1 MGTATLPQNVL
12 ERVQHDQVAWLTTVT
27 ESGGPSPV
35 PVWFV
40 DDDGDLV
47 LFSEPAARKVANIE
61 RQPLV
66 TMHFNSDP
74 DGHDVVVVRA
84 RAVLEPDVL
93 PSSQPGYLDKYRSAM
108 ATLPF
113 TADDLD
119 RDFTTRIRLT
129 PTGIWSPQPY

>member
-1 MGTATLPQNVL
+1 MATATLPPNVL
-12 ERVQHDQVAWLTTVT
+12 ERVQHDQVAWLTTIT
-27 ESGGPSPV
+27 ESGAPSPV

-47 LFSEPAARKVANIE
+47 LFSEPAARKVVNIE
-61 RQPLV
+61 RQSQV
-66 TMHFNSDP
+66 TLHFNSDP

-84 RAVLEPDVL
+84 RAQVEPGKL
-93 PSSQPGYLDKYRSAM
+93 PSEQPGYVDKYRAAL

-113 TADDLD
+113 TVDDLD

-129 PTGIWSPQPY
+129 PIGVWSPQPY